1 MNLRPRIAT
10 EKDVFLYF
18 RWANDKL
25 TRQNSF
31 QSKPIDF
38 DTHEQWFLAKVKDV
52 NTLLLVFENSAGIP
66 VGQVRLEHKTEE
78 NIIGISID
86 ERFRGKGFTTEMLA
100 YSCERFFS
108 KFQEESEILA
118 YIKTENVASIKA
130 FENVGFEFL
139 EKEETYNI
147 YVIKNLLQKS

>member
-38 DTHEQWFLAKVKDV
+38 DTHEQWFLAKVKDT
-52 NTLLLVFENSAGIP
+52 NALLLVFENSAGIP
-66 VGQVRLEHKTEE
+66 VGQVRLEHKTDE
-78 NIIGISID
+78 NVIGISID

-100 YSCERFFS
+100 YSCEKFFN
-108 KFQEESEILA
+108 KFQEESQVLA
-118 YIKTENVASIKA
+118 YIKPENLASIKA
-130 FENVGFEFL
+130 FENVGFELFK
-139 EKEETYNI
+139 KEDTRYI
-147 YVIKNLLQKS
+147 YEMKNLLQP